1 MLGTLPG
8 DYYDCLHAA
17 FLQHA
22 CRLVMFK
29 EGREEGRLG
38 LLVPSSSSCQNK
50 EFWEAFP
57 FKKKKNSFE
66 TGFLIHGPDW
76 PGTYCVD
83 LAGLGLRN
91 PLPLP
96 PKCWD

>member
-57 FKKKKNSFE
+57 FKKKKKILLRQGSYSMAL
-66 TGFLIHGPDW
+66 TGLEPI
-76 PGTYCVD
+76 V
-83 LAGLGLRN
+83 
-91 PLPLP
+91 
-96 PKCWD
+96 